1 MNEVE
6 DARAALEFAVSKMA
20 DEQDPMVPAKALR
33 PVMVAADALGDARE
47 LRGHLGA
54 CGRCELIP
62 GEPGTEVPE
71 GVAHCPD
78 APVKEVTA

>member
-1 MNEVE
+1 MNVE
-6 DARAALEFAVSKMA
+6 DARAALESKTRITA
-20 DEQDPMVPAKALR
+20 GSRSQHTE
-33 PVMVAADALGDARE
+33 VMEAADALGDARE

-71 GVAHCPD
+71 GVAYCPD
-78 APVKEVTA
+78 APAKEVTT